1 MSAVISTPE
10 RRVARERRLTLLFRI
25 ALALVVCLGLWEC
38 RHGWPVS
45 SSLLDLVP
53 TAQGDA
59 LRQRADD
66 RIQEPLQ
73 RQVVALVSAGDRE
86 RAIELAR
93 GMGHVWRHSGLFA
106 DVMVDAD
113 VDIDAVRKQLLSQP
127 LALLPPRARE
137 TLIKDPAAYAARRV
151 RELADPFSSAGLVPA
166 NDDLLGLANAT
177 ERTLRTV
184 GKVQLDLVSGTL
196 IAHEGD
202 KDWVLVRAQTSG
214 DAFDA
219 SSPGEVARLIDET
232 RASIVKDGGQMLV
245 TGGPLYAAEG
255 RARAVGESSWIS
267 VMAILGI
274 IAVLLLT
281 MRGLR
286 SLLAF
291 MPVAVGM
298 LCGMVACV
306 ALFGTIHVLTLV
318 IGASLIG
325 IAIDFPMHLLAKR
338 YGMPDWQPWPA
349 LHRVLPGL
357 TISLAVTLVG
367 YLALVFTPFPAL
379 TQTAVFSAA
388 GLLGAYACTVCELP
402 NWLRGWQPRP
412 FVPLARLS
420 QALLACLARWAG
432 RRPTLPLLGAGVL
445 LLCVGGV
452 LHLRVQDDLR
462 QWLSL
467 PGPLLQQ
474 ALQIRQIT
482 GIEAT
487 SQYYLVRAPDANTLW
502 ERQNALDSRLDKLVQ
517 GKSLNSYLSLNQLV
531 APEGAQ
537 RALLDA
543 MRDTNWRARL
553 LPSFEAVGI
562 PAQAVLQQV
571 DALAAQEPVT
581 VDSVLKG
588 PLGQTRAM
596 LWLGEDHGQVA
607 AITSLQGLH
616 DTAAAAAAAQGLE
629 GVAFVDRTGQLN
641 ETFAQTRVRA
651 AELKLLSYLV
661 AGALLWLTLGRSAT
675 WRLLAVPLA
684 ATACTLGALGLLGQ
698 PLTLFSLFGLLLVSA
713 IGLDYAIVMYERVA
727 GAAASFVGI
736 VLAAATTMLS
746 FGLLAF
752 SSTPAISN
760 FGLSVG
766 MGVAFC
772 VLWAPWVRQGT
783 RSEREPDTIAAGGDT
798 TRVAYPYNKA

>member
-1 MSAVISTPE
+1 MSAVISTPD
-10 RRVARERRLTLLFRI
+10 RRLARERRLTLLFRI
-25 ALALVVCLGLWEC
+25 ALALVVCLGLWQC

-45 SSLLDLVP
+45 ASLLDLVP
-53 TAQGDA
+53 AAQGDA
-59 LRQRADD
+59 LRQHADA

-86 RAIELAR
+86 RAAELAR

-106 DVMVDAD
+106 DVQVDVD
-113 VDIDAVRKQLLSQP
+113 VDIEAVRKQLLSQP
-127 LALLPPRARE
+127 LALLPPRERA
-137 TLIKDPAAYAARRV
+137 TLIDDPAAYAARRV
-151 RELADPFSSAGLVPA
+151 RELANPFAATGLVPA
-166 NDDLLGLANAT
+166 NDDLLGVAHAA
-177 ERTLRTV
+177 ERALRV
-184 GKVQLDLVSGTL
+184 PGAVQLDPVSGTL
-196 IAHEGD
+196 MAHDRG

-214 DAFDA
+214 DAFDGA
-219 SSPGEVARLIDET
+219 SPGQVARVVDET
-232 RASIVKDGGQMLV
+232 RAAVAKDGGQVLV

-255 RARAVGESSWIS
+255 RARAAGESSWIS
-267 VMAILGI
+267 AMSVLGI
-274 IAVLLLT
+274 IALLLLA
-281 MRGLR
+281 MRGWR

-291 MPVAVGM
+291 VPVAVGL
-298 LCGMVACV
+298 LCGAVACV

-338 YGMPDWQPWPA
+338 YGMPDWQAWPA

-412 FVPLARLS
+412 FTPLLHLAH
-420 QALLACLARWAG
+420 ALLGRLARWSG
-432 RRPTLPLLGAGVL
+432 RRMTLPWLAAGL
-445 LLCVGGV
+445 LLVCLGGV

-467 PGPLLQQ
+467 PPSLLQQ
-474 ALQIRQIT
+474 AQEVGRIT
-482 GIEAT
+482 GIQPT
-487 SQYYLVRAPDANTLW
+487 SQYYLVRAADANALW
-502 ERQNALDSRLDKLVQ
+502 ERQNALDRRLDDLV
-517 GKSLNSYLSLNQLV
+517 KSKALDGYLSLNQLV

-537 RALLDA
+537 RALLEALRDA
-543 MRDTNWRARL
+543 NWRARL
-553 LPSFEAVGI
+553 TPSFEAVGI

-571 DALAAQEPVT
+571 DALARQEPVT
-581 VDSVLKG
+581 VEDVLKG
-588 PLGQTRAM
+588 PLGQTRRM
-596 LWLGEDHGQVA
+596 LWLGRDHGQIA
-607 AITSLQGLH
+607 AMVVLQGLH
-616 DTAAAAAAAQGLE
+616 DTAAAAAATQGLE
-629 GVAFVDRTGQLN
+629 GVSFVDRSGQLN
-641 ETFAQTRVRA
+641 DAFAQTRLRA
-651 AELKLLSYLV
+651 AELKALSYLV
-661 AGALLWLTLGRSAT
+661 AGVLLWLTLGRSAT

-684 ATACTLGALGLLGQ
+684 ATACTLSALGLLGQ

-736 VLAAATTMLS
+736 LLAAATTVLS

-760 FGLSVG
+760 FGMSVG
-766 MGVAFC
+766 IGVAFC
-772 VLWAPWVRQGT
+772 VLWAPWVR
-783 RSEREPDTIAAGGDT
+783 PAADGAMP
-798 TRVAYPYNKA
+798 RPSPR